1 MGRAEALEP
10 HAGGG
15 GGGDAEAGG
24 GGPAREGR
32 EPLGELS
39 RLFLG
44 THVTTVSFFR
54 KEAAAAQSETVDA
67 FLRARVAA
75 LLAANPWLAGRVE
88 GRRELVYP
96 RVAPAAAVDRA
107 YSLAEE
113 ARIDAGTTNADM
125 HRLLAPYFADP
136 LGRAGALLRVTL
148 FRVRPGPA
156 PEGDAFALMISFGH
170 SIGDG

>member
-1 MGRAEALEP
+1 MRRAEALEP
-10 HAGGG
+10 H
-15 GGGDAEAGG
+15 GDADVDTEAGG

-54 KEAAAAQSETVDA
+54 KEAAAAAPSETVDA

-96 RVAPAAAVDRA
+96 RFAPAAAVDRA
-107 YSLAEE
+107 YRLAEE
-113 ARIDAGTTNADM
+113 ARIDAGTTDADM

-136 LGRAGALLRVTL
+136 LGWAGALLRVTL

-156 PEGDAFALMISFGH
+156 PEGNSFALMISFGH
-170 SIGDG
+170 SVGDG

>member
-15 GGGDAEAGG
+15 DAEAC
-24 GGPAREGR
+24 GPAREGR

-107 YSLAEE
+107 YRLAEE
-113 ARIDAGTTNADM
+113 ARIDAGTTDADM